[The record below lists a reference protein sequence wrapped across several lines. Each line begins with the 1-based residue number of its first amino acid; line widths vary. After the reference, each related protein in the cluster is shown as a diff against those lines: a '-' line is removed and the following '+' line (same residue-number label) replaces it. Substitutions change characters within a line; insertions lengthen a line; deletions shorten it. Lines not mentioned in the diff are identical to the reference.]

1 MICDECET
9 VAHCLKNGCV
19 PKQPSKDEAFSTE
32 RALKLALYALE
43 IEDAACRYMKD
54 ETPSQIVEAIT
65 AIKQA
70 LNDATHL
77 AAPDPEERK
86 RQWVHA
92 TPWRGLTDED
102 FIDLCEEASNFG
114 TGGLIRHI
122 EAKLK
127 EKNCD

>member
-19 PKQPSKDEAFSTE
+19 PKHQALDRMAENARELGLGYEPAPVHFAWMRYEADCAGEPMLVLARSTE
-32 RALKLALYALE
+32 EGAFKVYKE
-43 IEDAACRYMKD
+43 PPAA
-54 ETPSQIVEAIT
+54 
-65 AIKQA
+65 
-70 LNDATHL
+70 
-77 AAPDPEERK
+77 K

-92 TPWRGLTDED
+92 TPWRGLTDEE

-127 EKNCD
+127 AKNCD